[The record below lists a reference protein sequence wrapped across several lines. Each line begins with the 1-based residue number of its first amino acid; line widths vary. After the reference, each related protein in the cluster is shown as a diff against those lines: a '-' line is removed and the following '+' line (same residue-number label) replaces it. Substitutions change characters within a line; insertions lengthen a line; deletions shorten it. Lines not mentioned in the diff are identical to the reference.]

1 MSYGAVA
8 FVVGT
13 TEAFEVFLAL
23 VVENAKMPQYRNTDV
38 RQQSG
43 DVIKRYGKSQLRISD
58 RGEFER
64 HLLED

>member
-23 VVENAKMPQYRNTDV
+23 VVENAKMPQYRNTMYDSKV
-38 RQQSG
+38 
-43 DVIKRYGKSQLRISD
+43 
-58 RGEFER
+58 ET
-64 HLLED
+64 